1 MFHKLLIAFF
11 IISLWTSPSLADIY
25 KFVDKKGVVT
35 LTNRPS
41 SPKYKLILRTRK
53 AWQPSKY
60 RNMTANRSLFNHT
73 INLAARRFHLNQ
85 ALIHAVIQAESGY
98 NPNAVSK
105 AGAVGLMQLM
115 PDTARHYGV
124 TDRHDPAQNVQG
136 GSHYL
141 SDLLRRFGN
150 LKLALAAYNA
160 GETAIA
166 RYGNRIPPYRETR
179 AYVKKVLAL
188 FRQKVGKHLH

>member
-11 IISLWTSPSLADIY
+11 IISLGTSPSLADIY

-60 RNMTANRSLFNHT
+60 RNMTTNRSLFNHT

-124 TDRHDPAQNVQG
+124 TDRHNPAQNVQG